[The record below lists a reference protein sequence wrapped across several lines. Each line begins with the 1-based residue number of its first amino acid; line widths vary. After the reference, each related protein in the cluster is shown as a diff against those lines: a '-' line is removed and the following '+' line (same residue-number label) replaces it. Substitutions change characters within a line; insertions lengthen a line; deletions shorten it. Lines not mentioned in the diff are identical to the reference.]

1 MNEELNIEFEKEGDM
16 TKDWITNTV
25 LIRNSNGE
33 LIEVNVPD
41 DEEE

>member
-1 MNEELNIEFEKEGDM
+1 MNEELNIEFEKESD
-16 TKDWITNTV
+16 TPEDWITNTV

>member
-16 TKDWITNTV
+16 PKDWITNTV
-25 LIRNSNGE
+25 FIRNSNGE
-33 LIEVNVPD
+33 LVEVNVPD

>member
-16 TKDWITNTV
+16 PEDWITNTV

-33 LIEVNVPD
+33 LVEVNVPD